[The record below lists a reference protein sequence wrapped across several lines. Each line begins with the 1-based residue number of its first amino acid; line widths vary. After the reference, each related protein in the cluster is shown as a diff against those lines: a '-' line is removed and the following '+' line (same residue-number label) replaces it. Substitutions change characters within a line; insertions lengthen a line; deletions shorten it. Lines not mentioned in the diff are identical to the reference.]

1 MPEPKRIAITG
12 STGLIGTALRH
23 SLEADGHEVL
33 PVVRR
38 TVATG
43 EAAVRWDPDAGTIDA
58 AALEGVDAVVHLAG
72 AGIGD
77 HRWTDDYKRQI
88 LESRTKST
96 DLLART
102 IAALDR
108 PPAVMVSGSAI
119 GIYGDTG
126 DDAVTE
132 DGPHGRD
139 FLADVCERWEASA
152 APATA
157 AGIRVAQVRTGI
169 VLSPHGG
176 ALSKLLPLFRLGVG
190 GRMGSGRQWWS
201 WITID
206 DEVGVIRWLLENG

>member
-77 HRWTDDYKRQI
+77 ERWTDARKRLI
-88 LESRTKST
+88 LESRTKGT
-96 DLLART
+96 ALLAST
-102 IAALDR
+102 LIALDAK
-108 PPAVMVSGSAI
+108 PAVLVSGSAI
-119 GIYGDTG
+119 GY
-126 DDAVTE
+126 
-132 DGPHGRD
+132 
-139 FLADVCERWEASA
+139 
-152 APATA
+152 
-157 AGIRVAQVRTGI
+157 
-169 VLSPHGG
+169 
-176 ALSKLLPLFRLGVG
+176 
-190 GRMGSGRQWWS
+190 
-201 WITID
+201 
-206 DEVGVIRWLLENG
+206 